1 MKKVSLQAG
10 GDAAGVAWLGM
21 TAGRER
27 KVFMRNIGLCDVTVS
42 QKERD
47 FSLSFREHLELAK
60 LLDSLGVAVITLE
73 GVGENAADALRIK
86 SVAAAVE
93 HSTLAVPVALE
104 GENLEKVWEALQG
117 ARKPRLQVLAPVSP
131 VQMEYL
137 HRKKPDAMVAAVA
150 KTVALCREKCGDV
163 EFIAGDATRAEPEFL
178 AKILAAAMEAG
189 ATTVT
194 VCDEAGQSLP
204 EEFGAFIASLRA
216 DVPGLKSVSLGVQ
229 CSDAMHMADACA
241 TQAVQQ
247 GAGEVKAAAYPR
259 GGCALE
265 KIARIL
271 SVRGES
277 LGAGA
282 AVHMPRLQNALERIG
297 FLCST
302 ERKKTSP
309 FDNGAGREDSGAVL
323 TVHDSI
329 TAVTQ
334 AVQQMGYDLSAED
347 APRVYDAFSRI
358 AAKKEQVSSRE
369 LEAIVA
375 SVAMQVPPTYLLDT
389 YAIQSGNTISSSAHL
404 RLKKGEKALEGIC
417 LGDGPIDAAFLAI
430 EQITGQHYELDDFQ
444 IQAVTEGREAM
455 GQTIVRL
462 RHGGKLFS
470 GRGIST
476 DIVCASIHAY
486 LNALNKIVYEE
497 ETL

>member
-1 MKKVSLQAG
+1 MKAI
-10 GDAAGVAWLGM
+10 
-21 TAGRER
+21 T
-27 KVFMRNIGLCDVTVS
+27 ICDVTMC

-47 FSLSFREHLELAK
+47 FSLSFRENLELAK
-60 LLDSLGVAVITLE
+60 ILDTLDVSVIALE

-86 SVAAAVE
+86 SIAAAVE
-93 HSTLAVPVALE
+93 HSTLAVPVSLD
-104 GENLEKVWEALQG
+104 GENIAKAWEALQG
-117 ARKPRLQVLAPVSP
+117 AKKPRLQVMAAVSP

-137 HRKKPDAMVAAVA
+137 YHKKPEAMVSAVA
-150 KTVALCREKCGDV
+150 AAVALCREKCSDV
-163 EFIAGDATRAEPEFL
+163 EFIAGDATRSEPEFL
-178 AKILAAAMEAG
+178 SKIITAAIQSG

-194 VCDEAGQSLP
+194 VCDESGESLP
-204 EEFGAFIASLRA
+204 EEFGSFVAALRQQ
-216 DVPGLKSVSLGVQ
+216 VPGLKEIRLGVQ

-241 TQAVQQ
+241 IQAVKQ
-247 GAGEVKAAAYPR
+247 GADEVKAAAYPR

-265 KIARIL
+265 KIARIFT
-271 SVRGES
+271 VRGQS
-277 LGAGA
+277 LGAT
-282 AVHMPRLQNALERIG
+282 VQIQMSRLQHAMERIA
-297 FLCST
+297 FMCST
-302 ERKKTSP
+302 DRKKTSP
-309 FDNGAGREDSGAVL
+309 FDNGVRKADTSLLL
-323 TVHDSI
+323 TAHDGI
-329 TAVTQ
+329 AAVTQ
-334 AVQQMGYDLSAED
+334 AVQQLGYDLSAED
-347 APRVYDAFSRI
+347 APQVYDAFSRI

-375 SVAMQVPPTYLLDT
+375 SVAMQVPPTYRLDT
-389 YAIQSGNTISSSAHL
+389 YAIQTGNTISSSAHL
-404 RLKKGEKALEGIC
+404 RLQKGETVLEGIC

-462 RHGGKLFS
+462 RHQGKLFS

-497 ETL
+497 DAV